1 MRWTSV
7 TDKKKKNK
15 SGAGALLKSLTQLDA
30 VVGGLKKGLQQK
42 RAQEK
47 KSGETLASS
56 GVPVDGGV
64 VVPTSPLPD
73 RLARLE
79 DQGAPVVSEAADSS
93 ELLAQPDSSGIEDSG
108 ASLEQTREEL
118 PIAQPAQGIEPAV
131 VSLPVEITEE
141 VIEGVPVLEQAEAG
155 TGAGFEEEAS
165 SIDASPAI
173 VLVDL
178 AQEPFVGSEGSTTLG
193 ESGAEEPA
201 WLADL
206 EAIEVAAEAP
216 VVEAAEGDELEDIL
230 DIEPEMA
237 QIAQEEFE
245 ELVPFIESCLDQL
258 DQQKPGIIQELDR
271 LVHTLKGVA
280 GMAGAMRTRS
290 LIHQMETLTSE
301 VKEGRVLDTAVLD
314 RLRDMFAR
322 ARQQL
327 EVFFNPPAVVAE
339 DDKAPVVRSARGKTV
354 RVSTD
359 LLDRIYNEINEA
371 RLFGETMEG
380 QALAMR
386 RQLREMEETISRISQ
401 LARDFEIQAETQI
414 QSRKAQLAESHE
426 GFDPLEMDRFTQLQ
440 EMSRLLAEAVGDV
453 QDQQKDMFRAVS
465 EQETGLAYQG
475 RSIIEV
481 QEGIYQSRLVVVDT
495 ELNDVLH
502 KVALD
507 TAKEMKKSVSF
518 SLIGGQVPLDRALLN
533 RVREPLN
540 HIIRN
545 AVAHGIESPEDR
557 KEAGKPVM
565 GSLRLAVQKEAGRAI
580 FVVEDDGSGLN
591 VDRIRAK
598 AIEKKLWP
606 EGKPMDAKQAAD
618 VVCLPGF
625 STADKVSQV
634 AGRGVGM
641 DVVRNDVL
649 AMGGRFDLAS
659 RSGRGLRV
667 VLQIPTTVAA
677 ASVLMVDAGGET
689 WSVPIE
695 IIRDVTILRG
705 KDLETA
711 RQTGVATIQGQSMPF
726 ASLDGLMG
734 AVDPSAL
741 PQDSAPVLLL
751 EEGERRVAVEA
762 GRLRQVAE
770 LPLRTLGNLW
780 SKTPGIIGATLL
792 PDGRA
797 SFLVDPMR
805 APWGSLETDAV
816 PQEATEAALSR
827 PPMVLV
833 VDDSVTVRK
842 ATARFL
848 ERVGFEPY
856 LAKDGQEAL
865 EALAQIQPA
874 AMLLDVE
881 MPRMNGFDCA
891 RNVRENPRYADL
903 PIIMIT
909 SRMAD
914 KHRERAKGLG
924 INEFLGKPFQEEEL
938 LALLRHHIGLSS
950 L

>member
-7 TDKKKKNK
+7 TPKKKKPDAK
-15 SGAGALLKSLTQLDA
+15 ALLDSLAQMDA
-30 VVGGLKKGLQQK
+30 VLGGLETGLRGK

-47 KSGETLASS
+47 GSKSVSEVAPADSVERADVSEPSVMELDSLPHAAED
-56 GVPVDGGV
+56 VPVPAVLDGEALSVVAVEVLAEEAVEAEPEQVAVSADPLEPTEVLGV
-64 VVPTSPLPD
+64 LDEPTL
-73 RLARLE
+73 LALE
-79 DQGAPVVSEAADSS
+79 DDVEEEQP
-93 ELLAQPDSSGIEDSG
+93 LLVDPLAV
-108 ASLEQTREEL
+108 EEVNEGL
-118 PIAQPAQGIEPAV
+118 PSPAT
-131 VSLPVEITEE
+131 TEE
-141 VIEGVPVLEQAEAG
+141 IQDPLLVESIESKPS
-155 TGAGFEEEAS
+155 F
-165 SIDASPAI
+165 
-173 VLVDL
+173 
-178 AQEPFVGSEGSTTLG
+178 GS
-193 ESGAEEPA
+193 EPA
-201 WLADL
+201 WLVDL
-206 EAIEVAAEAP
+206 EAIEAVAETP
-216 VVEAAEGDELEDIL
+216 VPSPVEEDELEDVL
-230 DIEPEMA
+230 DGDPTLIQM
-237 QIAQEEFE
+237 AQEEAE
-245 ELVPFIESCLDQL
+245 ELIPFIEACLEQL
-258 DQQKPGIIQELDR
+258 DQKKPGVIQELDR

-280 GMAGAMRTRS
+280 GVAGAMRTRS
-290 LIHQMETLTSE
+290 LIHAMETLTSE
-301 VKEGRVLDTAVLD
+301 IKEGRVLDSVLQD

-322 ARQQL
+322 TKQQL
-327 EVFFNPPAVVAE
+327 ELFFHPPAEAGDE
-339 DDKAPVVRSARGKTV
+339 SKDGSTGRNARVRSV
-354 RVSTD
+354 RVSTEV
-359 LLDRIYNEINEA
+359 LDRIYNEINEA
-371 RLFGETMEG
+371 RLSGDTLEG
-380 QALAMR
+380 QTVAMR
-386 RQLREMEETISRISQ
+386 RQLREMEDTIARISQ
-401 LARDFEIQAETQI
+401 LARDFEIQAESQI

-453 QDQQKDMFRAVS
+453 KDQQQDLLRAVS

-475 RSIIEV
+475 RSIAEV

-507 TAKEMKKSVSF
+507 TAREMGKSVSF
-518 SLIGGQVPLDRALLN
+518 SLLGGQVPLDRALLN

-545 AVAHGIESPEDR
+545 AVAHGIESPEQR
-557 KEAGKPVM
+557 KAAGKPAM
-565 GSLRLAVQKEAGRAI
+565 GSLRLAVQKEAGRAV
-580 FVVEDDGSGLN
+580 FVVEDDGAGLN
-591 VDRIRAK
+591 VERIRSK

-606 EGKPMDAKQAAD
+606 QDKPMDARQAAD
-618 VVCLPGF
+618 VICLPGF
-625 STADKVSQV
+625 STAEKVSQV

-649 AMGGRFDLAS
+649 GMGGRFDLAS

-695 IIRDVTILRG
+695 IIQDVAMLRG
-705 KDLETA
+705 EELAEARRTGTA
-711 RQTGVATIQGQSMPF
+711 LFKGEAMPF
-726 ASLDGLMG
+726 AALDGLMG
-734 AVDPSAL
+734 AIDPSAL
-741 PQDSAPVLLL
+741 PQDSVPILLL
-751 EEGERRVAVEA
+751 AEGERRVAVEA
-762 GRLRQVAE
+762 QRLHQVAE
-770 LPLRTLGNLW
+770 LPLRTLGTLW

-797 SFLVDPMR
+797 SFLVDPLR
-805 APWGSLETDAV
+805 APWDSALAEESDQA
-816 PQEATEAALSR
+816 EALAPVVR

-909 SRMAD
+909 SRMAE
-914 KHRERAKGLG
+914 KHRERAKDLG

-938 LALLRHHIGLSS
+938 LALLRHHIGVTVH
-950 L
+950 